1 MPRPPDQPAII
12 EAIYQGRRE
21 GFRREERR
29 LARISL
35 RFSLVRGVL
44 FLVFAGF
51 LFWALARAAD
61 PPPAAWSGA
70 AVSLA
75 AFLSVLPAHERA
87 IRRQRRAADLVRIN
101 EEALLRMDRDWAKLP
116 DPPPMS
122 EPSDTPLVRDLSLL
136 GHASLFELLGTAHAP
151 PGRSTLADWL
161 LHPAPPAGILERQA
175 AVAELAP
182 ALDFRQQLEARTLS
196 MAGISPD
203 VEPFLS
209 WAESPPWLLSKPW
222 LVWLARFLVLAT
234 AVALAFHLAAIR
246 TFLVA
251 APEGTPPG
259 ALLAALMPSGP
270 LALAL
275 AVNIILSYLMSGP
288 LARTFDRL
296 QAREREFELYGD
308 ALELIPEP
316 PFAAPL
322 LQRIAADLTPR
333 GRTAH
338 RWMEILQGRM
348 GLADAR
354 HSGIL
359 HFILQTLV
367 LWDFHT
373 LWLLERWQ
381 QEAGPHVRRWLAAL
395 GEMEALGALAGLR
408 HDNPG
413 WTLPRVAA
421 DEDRFA
427 ARSLGHPLLAEAKRV
442 ANDVEVGPAG
452 AFLLVTGSNMSGKST
467 LLRAIGVNAVL
478 AQAGGPVCAEELRMP
493 PADLATSILV
503 EDSLEDGVSFFL
515 AELHR
520 IRAVVDAADRAHA
533 EGRTVLYLLD
543 EILRGTNS
551 QERQVA
557 VRRVIL
563 HLLRQGAIG
572 AVSTHDLQIAEIAE
586 LAESVRP
593 VHFRETLHPGGD
605 PPMTFDYVMRPGVA
619 TTTNALRLMELVGLK
634 PEG

>member
-1 MPRPPDQPAII
+1 
-12 EAIYQGRRE
+12 
-21 GFRREERR
+21 
-29 LARISL
+29 
-35 RFSLVRGVL
+35 V
-44 FLVFAGF
+44 
-51 LFWALARAAD
+51 
-61 PPPAAWSGA
+61 
-70 AVSLA
+70 

-101 EEALLRMDRDWAKLP
+101 EEALLRIARDWTKLP
-116 DPPPMS
+116 DPPPVS
-122 EPSDTPLVRDLSLL
+122 IPVDTPLVRDLSLL
-136 GHASLFELLGTAHAP
+136 GHASLFELLGTAHTP
-151 PGRSTLADWL
+151 PGRNTLASWL
-161 LHPAPPAGILERQA
+161 LRAAPPAEILERQG

-182 ALDFRQQLEARTLS
+182 DLYFRQQLEARTLS
-196 MAGISPD
+196 MARISPD
-203 VEPFLS
+203 VEPFLR
-209 WAESPPWLLSKPW
+209 WAESPPWLLARPW

-234 AVALAFHLAAIR
+234 SIALARHIAHIQSFLA
-246 TFLVA
+246 T
-251 APEGTPPG
+251 APEGTPPA
-259 ALLAALMPSGP
+259 ALLAALIPSGP
-270 LALAL
+270 LTLVLAI
-275 AVNIILSYLMSGP
+275 NITLSYLMSGR
-288 LARTFDRL
+288 LAQSFNRL
-296 QAREREFELYGD
+296 EARERDFQLYAE
-308 ALELIPEP
+308 ALELIPSRPYEAP
-316 PFAAPL
+316 PL
-322 LQRIAADLTPR
+322 RRIADELTPQ

-338 RWMEILQGRM
+338 RWMETLQSRM

-395 GEMEALGALAGLR
+395 GEMEALCALAGLR

-413 WTLPRVAA
+413 WVFPRVAA

-427 ARSLGHPLLAEAKRV
+427 ARALGHPLLPEAKRV
-442 ANDVEVGPAG
+442 ENDVEVGPAG
-452 AFLLVTGSNMSGKST
+452 TFLLVTGSNMSGKST
-467 LLRAIGVNAVL
+467 LLRSIGVNAVL
-478 AQAGGPVCAEELRMP
+478 AQAGGPVCAEDLRLP
-493 PADLATSILV
+493 PVDLATSILV

-520 IRAVVDAADRAHA
+520 IRSVVDAADRAREA
-533 EGRTVLYLLD
+533 GRTVLYLLD
-543 EILRGTNS
+543 EVLRGTNS

-572 AVSTHDLQIAEIAE
+572 AISTHDLQIAEIPE
-586 LAESVRP
+586 LAEAVRP

-619 TTTNALRLMELVGLK
+619 TTTNALLLMELVGLK